1 MEYNKDKLIKGGDK
15 MTIKECR
22 KRIGFSKEKM
32 ASFMHITTDEYD
44 KYEKNPECMPV
55 YMAIIFSNI
64 VGISYDNIFFGCYSI

>member
-1 MEYNKDKLIKGGDK
+1 

-32 ASFMHITTDEYD
+32 AAFMNITTDEYAR
-44 KYEKNPECMPV
+44 YEKNPECMPV

-64 VGISYDNIFFGCYSI
+64 VGISYDNIFFDCDSI

>member
-1 MEYNKDKLIKGGDK
+1 

-32 ASFMHITTDEYD
+32 ASFMHITTDEYT
-44 KYEKNPECMPV
+44 KYEKNPERMPV

-64 VGISYDNIFFGCYSI
+64 VGIRYDDIFFGCNSI

>member
-1 MEYNKDKLIKGGDK
+1 MEYNKDKLIKGDDK

-32 ASFMHITTDEYD
+32 ASFMHITADEYT

-64 VGISYDNIFFGCYSI
+64 VGISYDNIFFGCNSI

>member
-1 MEYNKDKLIKGGDK
+1 

-32 ASFMHITTDEYD
+32 ASFMHITTDEYT
-44 KYEKNPECMPV
+44 KYEEKPECMPV

-64 VGISYDNIFFGCYSI
+64 VGIRYDDIFLAATLFKIERGYKRQKIKK

>member
-1 MEYNKDKLIKGGDK
+1 MEYNNDKLIKGDDK

-32 ASFMHITTDEYD
+32 ASVMHITNDEYA
-44 KYEKNPECMPV
+44 KYEKNPECMPI

-64 VGISYDNIFFGCYSI
+64 VGIGYDNIFFGYDSI